1 MLAAPDG
8 LWTTGKSFTGTHTTT
23 WNILN
28 QGKLRLNQN
37 MNRKGMHSQVLLCL
51 CEIDPH
57 LQVVPGPESEW
68 LWCSSCL
75 VPQMPLS
82 SQSGPWGHAFLSMCS
97 ACLLTV
103 PLLCLE
109 LFQFLPLPCSP
120 AHLILYVWGGFLHQK
135 GAWLLPG
142 KEESLL
148 FFKAKASFLLPAHAR
163 HFGKLVQGRWSPQLG
178 WVQDLEEALC
188 LPSSSNPLRSQPDVV
203 CSCAPSSQAVT
214 EWVCH
219 TNKPSISGWSGTDV
233 SHHQSNVP
241 SLSCLLACVRC
252 PLLTDW
258 LGRLYVLVGQLA
270 AAISSSVGPLIWCLL
285 LILWCHL
292 SNLTESG

>member
-8 LWTTGKSFTGTHTTT
+8 LWTTGKSFTGTHTAT

-57 LQVVPGPESEW
+57 LQVVPGPEAEW

-82 SQSGPWGHAFLSMCS
+82 SQSGPWGHAFLPMCS

-103 PLLCLE
+103 PLLCLG

-120 AHLILYVWGGFLHQK
+120 AHLIPV
-135 GAWLLPG
+135 
-142 KEESLL
+142 
-148 FFKAKASFLLPAHAR
+148 
-163 HFGKLVQGRWSPQLG
+163 
-178 WVQDLEEALC
+178 
-188 LPSSSNPLRSQPDVV
+188 
-203 CSCAPSSQAVT
+203 
-214 EWVCH
+214 
-219 TNKPSISGWSGTDV
+219 
-233 SHHQSNVP
+233 
-241 SLSCLLACVRC
+241 CVRGVPPPKGSLVASRERGISPVFQDKGSFPPPC
-252 PLLTDW
+252 PCTAFWQIGAGQMLSSARLGAGPGGGTVPALQQQSLT
-258 LGRLYVLVGQLA
+258 LTARCCVQL
-270 AAISSSVGPLIWCLL
+270 C
-285 LILWCHL
+285 
-292 SNLTESG
+292 TQ